1 MKDAIEFIRSD
12 NPFRTL
18 PEGFRDVGF
27 NGGASSGVWRSG
39 ATMWRSGSEIGDAHS
54 PVPSHIMRSAQ

>member
-27 NGGASSGVWRSG
+27 NGGASSGSNLWLIALACALAAVLSQVFAVSYTPG
-39 ATMWRSGSEIGDAHS
+39 GSL
-54 PVPSHIMRSAQ
+54 